1 MIILTPCIIGHYIFP
16 LLVASMRENNA
27 PILSRIIVNVLLVQT
42 LPYFLTGFVA
52 FGFLR
57 YLFSKL
63 DLDNAEALGKEFQPQ
78 DDEPFFADEGADIEL
93 V

>member
-1 MIILTPCIIGHYIFP
+1 
-16 LLVASMRENNA
+16 MRENDA
-27 PILSRIIVNVLLVQT
+27 PIMSRMIINVLLVQT

-57 YLFSKL
+57 YIFSKL
-63 DLDNAEALGKEFQPQ
+63 DLDNVEALGKEFEPQ
-78 DDEPFFADEGADIEL
+78 DGEPFFADEEKVIEL